1 MVKLPIPFLHAA
13 LIATAVLLAAIDVH
27 AADGNVIVVGQAID
41 LSGPNGS
48 IGRDYVT
55 GITTYFD
62 GINTKGGINGK
73 KVKYVVRDDAGNSAE
88 SARLATGLIKQ
99 DQANYLLGGIGT
111 EATQAVLAAPGF
123 AESRHVL
130 FAPLAD
136 AVADAGALAGQAA
149 DKRARVLF
157 WRPSVAREF
166 QFILA
171 YFEKLG
177 VKRIGIA
184 LQESPQNRRIYQQ
197 VQEAMRKRGMVL
209 SGTTV
214 ATGPAAVVDAGAA
227 KLFAADTKL
236 VLMIADTIGSAQFLK
251 AYRKHDGATFIAG
264 TSLINLAT
272 LSEIAGKKATEWT
285 VFSQVVPNPHSSATA
300 LQAEHLSMMKKF
312 RDEPVSAVTLEG
324 FAVAKTL
331 VKVMQLEQSGKTSLQ
346 GIAASKNNIDLG
358 GMTIVSSNQDGTL
371 SQYVDIA
378 LFKRDGGLTY

>member
-13 LIATAVLLAAIDVH
+13 LIVTAALLAAFDVH

-48 IGRDYVT
+48 IGRDYVA

-73 KVKYVVRDDAGNSAE
+73 KVKYVVRDDAGSSAE

-99 DQANYLLGGIGT
+99 EQANYLLGGIGT
-111 EATQAVLAAPGF
+111 EATRAVLAAPGF

-136 AVADAGALAGQAA
+136 AVADAGALAGPAA

-184 LQESPQNRRIYQQ
+184 LEESPHNRRIYQQ

-209 SGTTV
+209 SGTAV
-214 ATGPAAVVDAGAA
+214 ATGPASVVEAGAA
-227 KLFAADTKL
+227 RLFAADTKL

-251 AYRKHDGATFIAG
+251 AYRKHDAATFIAG

-300 LQAEHLSMMKKF
+300 LQSEHLTMMKKF

-331 VKVMQLEQSGKTSLQ
+331 VKVMQLEQSGKASLQ

-358 GMTIVSSNQDGTL
+358 GMTVVSSNQDGTL

-378 LFKRDGGLTY
+378 LFKRDGGLSY